1 MNDKMSV
8 GFVGLGLMG
17 NALAHR
23 LIEANHSVIGFD
35 VDENKR
41 KAFRSIGAISASS
54 LADIAA
60 HGTPIILSVFDTD
73 QVEDVLNALA
83 GLLGSRSGKI
93 IICTSTCDPERL
105 TDIGIR
111 AAEHGLR
118 LVEAPISGT
127 SDQVLR
133 GRGVG
138 LIGGDVAA
146 IDEVKEI
153 LDVLFQRRFY
163 LGQIGNAGRAKLAI
177 NLILGLNRLA
187 LAEGLV
193 FAERMGLDPEAFL
206 NVARGAAS
214 YSQVMDTK
222 GPKMVRGDFTPEGRV
237 KQTLKDFH
245 LMLDQA
251 RKLEQQLP
259 LAALNVQMLEAC
271 VRNGEGEQ
279 DNSIVIQEIRR
290 RAAVSL
296 KSNSSPPA
304 FTESRDHYGER

>member
-17 NALAHR
+17 SALAHR
-23 LIEANHSVIGFD
+23 LIGANYPVIGFD
-35 VDENKR
+35 IDENKR
-41 KAFRSIGAISASS
+41 RAFRSIGAISASS
-54 LADIAA
+54 LTDIAA
-60 HGTPIILSVFDTD
+60 QCTQIILSVFDTD
-73 QVEDVLNALA
+73 QVEALLDTLA
-83 GLLGSRSGKI
+83 TLLGNRSGKI

-105 TDIGIR
+105 TNIGIR

-118 LVEAPISGT
+118 LIEAPISGT
-127 SDQVLR
+127 SDQVQR
-133 GRGVG
+133 GCGVG
-138 LIGGDVAA
+138 LVGGDITV

-153 LDVLFQRRFY
+153 LDVLFQKRFY
-163 LGQIGNAGRAKLAI
+163 LGQIGGGGRAKLAI

-206 NVARGAAS
+206 DVARGAAS

-222 GPKMVRGDFTPEGRV
+222 GPKMVRGDFSPEGRV

-251 RKLEQQLP
+251 RKLQQQLP
-259 LAALNVQMLEAC
+259 LASLNVQVLEAC
-271 VRNGEGEQ
+271 VLKGEAEQ

-290 RAAVSL
+290 RTVMTCPGSFGPSIVR
-296 KSNSSPPA
+296 K
-304 FTESRDHYGER
+304 